1 MLKGRTVTHITGYD
15 AACVLALGSTL
26 PVEEPALDF
35 CCQSVFTTE
44 VNKAVGNQ
52 DSNDMVVDSTATR
65 IITNRDRGGIRWLE
79 VSTDIIMNRYRL

>member
-1 MLKGRTVTHITGYD
+1 MGYTGGTS
-15 AACVLALGSTL
+15 VG
-26 PVEEPALDF
+26 F
-35 CCQSVFTTE
+35 CCVSRQSGFPAE

-79 VSTDIIMNRYRL
+79 VSTDIIMNRHCLGWDQLPQSSVPRIPR